1 MIPVFAA
8 VEWLSLTDPTVR
20 IVASICTAAF
30 AIVGSC
36 FMAANQRTEKYV
48 TLLQVS
54 GWTAVDQGLLLRKR
68 FNNFRDFLQFF

>member
-30 AIVGSC
+30 AVIGSC

-48 TLLQVS
+48 TVLQVS
-54 GWTAVDQGLLLRKR
+54 FV
-68 FNNFRDFLQFF
+68 

>member
-30 AIVGSC
+30 AIIGSC

-48 TLLQVS
+48 TVLQVS
-54 GWTAVDQGLLLRKR
+54 LICYCKDYFDMKE
-68 FNNFRDFLQFF
+68 NS

>member
-30 AIVGSC
+30 AIIGSC

-48 TLLQVS
+48 TVLQVS
-54 GWTAVDQGLLLRKR
+54 CLYKNGLEQNHIHV
-68 FNNFRDFLQFF
+68 FSFLFFSFL